1 MATYAFNRVKAIKD
15 AGVDQNVFY
24 TASEEN
30 VADLVTKVKPLR
42 DYINNS
48 FWDEGPT
55 YLEDKEWKEGR
66 SIKEIH
72 ALQKP
77 SEREEEEIEKEVK
90 KNKSIQA
97 NFIRASQV
105 MVEDNIVSAVMKR
118 SNDLA
123 KVVMILRRSIHAV
136 LKFRKLIGKNKPAPQ
151 KPVEGGDSV
160 DVKKTNQFVWAIYQ
174 RRWYVAE
181 KVHDIDK
188 LPPKLKKCLKEGS
201 TPVKFLRDG
210 LYSVVK
216 KVEEFGINDDIDIQ
230 RSKTDLMGY
239 NIAITA
245 AGNNRPVDECD
256 DAESSN
262 QPEEAHIPNDENHND
277 NPIMRFILENFEVQD
292 NTNATEYRKLLNLI
306 AMNDQMCTFALEYS
320 QLEAG
325 DTIERN
331 LRCFN

>member
-1 MATYAFNRVKAIKD
+1 
-15 AGVDQNVFY
+15 
-24 TASEEN
+24 
-30 VADLVTKVKPLR
+30 
-42 DYINNS
+42 
-48 FWDEGPT
+48 
-55 YLEDKEWKEGR
+55 
-66 SIKEIH
+66 
-72 ALQKP
+72 
-77 SEREEEEIEKEVK
+77 
-90 KNKSIQA
+90 
-97 NFIRASQV
+97 
-105 MVEDNIVSAVMKR
+105 MV
-118 SNDLA
+118 
-123 KVVMILRRSIHAV
+123 
-136 LKFRKLIGKNKPAPQ
+136 
-151 KPVEGGDSV
+151 
-160 DVKKTNQFVWAIYQ
+160 
-174 RRWYVAE
+174 VAE

-216 KVEEFGINDDIDIQ
+216 KVEEFGINDDIDIR

-245 AGNNRPVDECD
+245 AGDNRPLDECD
-256 DAESSN
+256 DAESSE

-325 DTIERN
+325 DTVDKESVLFQLNPYLCEKDRVIKMNSRLSDAELLPEQTKFPIILAKDSPFGDLVIMKQHTTNAHAGPQATHRSVRTRYWIMGGKRKVASVIRTCKQRHCIKQRAKAIIQDAPPLPKQRFEAEVFTCISADGMGPFEIKVEN
-331 LRCFN
+331 VCHFKAACNKCHKEKTYEEMQKEEDEKKCKTKKVWIVIFT